1 MISKIYLSDDG
12 LIQSRL
18 ICKEGRSLFLSVC
31 RGEKVVPKPQTQT
44 CLTSLRSPADLILQS
59 HLAPLATSSKSYA
72 ETWCGMR
79 SSYDSVEDP
88 YPLAMEEVCR
98 ISPAPWTQLSGWVPS
113 GARKAAAGG
122 ATSRRP
128 QSTKVEGCERRD
140 GREGK
145 LSCGQQANWWDRV
158 SPLLHASYFRGSYT
172 PPEGSQPQ
180 ATMLPF
186 YSHMNHYSTRLLFSH
201 TISIP

>member
-1 MISKIYLSDDG
+1 
-12 LIQSRL
+12 
-18 ICKEGRSLFLSVC
+18 
-31 RGEKVVPKPQTQT
+31 
-44 CLTSLRSPADLILQS
+44 
-59 HLAPLATSSKSYA
+59 
-72 ETWCGMR
+72 MR

-113 GARKAAAGG
+113 GARKAVAGG

-145 LSCGQQANWWDRV
+145 LSCGQQANWWARV
-158 SPLLHASYFRGSYT
+158 SPLYMPAISGDPT
-172 PPEGSQPQ
+172 PRRKDPSRRLQCYDFT
-180 ATMLPF
+180 AT
-186 YSHMNHYSTRLLFSH
+186 
-201 TISIP
+201 